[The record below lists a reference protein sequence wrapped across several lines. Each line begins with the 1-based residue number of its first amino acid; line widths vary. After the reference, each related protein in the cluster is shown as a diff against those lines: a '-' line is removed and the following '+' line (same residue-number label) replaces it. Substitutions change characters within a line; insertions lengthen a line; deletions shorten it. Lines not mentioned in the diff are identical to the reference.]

1 MKKIVQHILTIL
13 ATLTMVLGSLG
24 SAVTVFAD
32 DYPGENDKYDIVLT
46 KVKLSDLTVWPKQTG
61 VDNTAYTGQEL
72 TIESYFGTG
81 ATTLEGVHFTVYNYD
96 ASLALT
102 NEAYINGGTEAAGTF
117 VKGLTGSNGNITFTG
132 LAAGK
137 YVIVE
142 NKALSSLPGVEE
154 LANSAAVP
162 MKIELPV
169 YKATGGW
176 YTTGNNAVH
185 VYPKNTVDK
194 PKTDKVVNDT
204 DKYDTVQVGELKTF
218 KITSEMPEGVAD
230 YKVLTFTDTFT
241 KGLSY
246 AGELT
251 VERTAKSDG
260 TTAAIPTTAY
270 DIFNGDPAVAGQPTV
285 GTKAAKIIIDFKSDY
300 IKSTLK
306 PGDVITIKYK
316 ATVNEDAVMGT
327 ANPNKLILEYGTNPD
342 VKKKEKPTPPELHTG
357 GKRFEKVDKATS
369 AKLKDA
375 IFQLQTS
382 AGTAINWTDALI
394 KANKIAIEAGRFST
408 SGTTVTPTSDTVSPE
423 VGQPIYLLSDRNGAF
438 EISGLAYGSAG
449 QAAATAEAT
458 KYLLKETKAPDT
470 YALLTEA
477 IEFEVNAS
485 SYWKDPT
492 IVEPV
497 SQDPQVV
504 DNNKITIPQTGGIGS
519 VAIVAAGML
528 VAGLGL
534 MLKRRM
540 AK

>member
-24 SAVTVFAD
+24 SAATVFAD
-32 DYPGENDKYDIVLT
+32 DYPDPADTYDIVLT
-46 KVKLSDLTVWPKQTG
+46 KVKLSDLTGWPKQTG

-72 TIESYFGTG
+72 TISDYFGTG
-81 ATTLEGVHFTVYNYD
+81 ATTLKGVHFTVYNYD
-96 ASLALT
+96 ASLSLT
-102 NEAYINGGTEAAGTF
+102 NEAYINGGTEATGTL
-117 VKGLTGSNGNITFTG
+117 VKGLTDEDGNITFTG
-132 LAAGK
+132 LVAGK

-162 MKIELPV
+162 MEIELPV

-194 PKTDKVVNDT
+194 PKTDKVVNDS

-251 VERTAKSDG
+251 VERTAKADG

-342 VKKKEKPTPPELHTG
+342 VKKKEEPTPPELHTG
-357 GKRFEKVDKATS
+357 GKRFEKVDKKLNKKLPGAEFVVKNAAGKFLKQTGNVNTWVDSQDEAT
-369 AKLKDA
+369 K
-375 IFQLQTS
+375 F
-382 AGTAINWTDALI
+382 
-394 KANKIAIEAGRFST
+394 T
-408 SGTTVTPTSDTVSPE
+408 SGSD
-423 VGQPIYLLSDRNGAF
+423 GAF
-438 EISGLAYGSAG
+438 EVKGLAYGTAG
-449 QAAATAEAT
+449 QAANVGSTD
-458 KYLLKETKAPDT
+458 YFLVETKAPEG
-470 YALLTEA
+470 YALLTQP
-477 IEFEVNAS
+477 IQFTVNAT
-485 SYWKDPT
+485 SYQADPT
-492 IVEPV
+492 DLTAGFA
-497 SQDPQVV
+497 DPQKVN
-504 DNNKITIPQTGGIGS
+504 NNKITIPQTGGIGS